1 LQVAEKPNSKT
12 NPFEVETIRD
22 LVRLMS
28 KHGLSELDLQDG
40 EKKIRLKKEGLS
52 APVYAPIMQQQPAP
66 VLQQP
71 AQAHAA
77 ATAPAAVPSAA
88 PAANKNLIDIKSP
101 TPGTFYSQEKPGS
114 PTYVAVG
121 AKVNPKTVVCQIEA
135 MKLFNEIFA
144 ECTGTIVEILIEN
157 KQPVEYGQVLFRV
170 DPNG

>member
-1 LQVAEKPNSKT
+1 VAEKPNSKT

>member
-1 LQVAEKPNSKT
+1 MAEKPNSKT

-52 APVYAPIMQQQPAP
+52 APVFAPIMQQQPAP

-71 AQAHAA
+71 AQAA
-77 ATAPAAVPSAA
+77 ATAATPSTA
-88 PAANKNLIDIKSP
+88 PAVNKNLIEIKSP

-135 MKLFNEIFA
+135 MKLFNEIAA

>member
-1 LQVAEKPNSKT
+1 MAEKPNSKT

-88 PAANKNLIDIKSP
+88 PAANKNLIEIKSP

>member
-1 LQVAEKPNSKT
+1 MAEKPNSKT

-52 APVYAPIMQQQPAP
+52 APVYAPIMQQQPTP

>member
-1 LQVAEKPNSKT
+1 MAEKPNSKT

-52 APVYAPIMQQQPAP
+52 APVFAPIMQQQPAP

>member
-1 LQVAEKPNSKT
+1 MAEKPNSKT

-52 APVYAPIMQQQPAP
+52 APVFAPIMHQQPAP

-71 AQAHAA
+71 AQAQAA
-77 ATAPAAVPSAA
+77 PSAPVAA
-88 PAANKNLIDIKSP
+88 PAANKNLIEIKSP

-135 MKLFNEIFA
+135 MKLFNEIVA

>member
-1 LQVAEKPNSKT
+1 MAEKPNSKT

-40 EKKIRLKKEGLS
+40 EKKIRLKKESMGTPTFT
-52 APVYAPIMQQQPAP
+52 PVMHPQPAP
-66 VLQQP
+66 VLQQAVQ
-71 AQAHAA
+71 AQA
-77 ATAPAAVPSAA
+77 APATPAAA
-88 PAANKNLIDIKSP
+88 PAANKNLIEIKSP

-114 PTYVAVG
+114 PPYVSVG
-121 AKVNPKTVVCQIEA
+121 TKVNPKTVVCQIEA
-135 MKLFNEIFA
+135 MKLFNEIA
-144 ECTGTIVEILIEN
+144 ADCTGTIVEILIEN

>member
-1 LQVAEKPNSKT
+1 
-12 NPFEVETIRD
+12 
-22 LVRLMS
+22 MS

-52 APVYAPIMQQQPAP
+52 APVFASIMQQQPAP

-71 AQAHAA
+71 APAQAAN
-77 ATAPAAVPSAA
+77 TAPAAA
-88 PAANKNLIDIKSP
+88 PAANKNLIEIKSP

-135 MKLFNEIFA
+135 MKLFNEIVA

>member
-1 LQVAEKPNSKT
+1 VAEKPNSKT
-12 NPFEVETIRD
+12 NPFDVETIRD

-40 EKKIRLKKEGLS
+40 EKKIRLKKEGPS
-52 APVYAPIMQQQPAP
+52 APVFAPIMQQQPAP

-71 AQAHAA
+71 AQTQAA
-77 ATAPAAVPSAA
+77 SASVAPAV
-88 PAANKNLIDIKSP
+88 NKNLIEIKSP

-135 MKLFNEIFA
+135 MKLFNEIAA

>member
-1 LQVAEKPNSKT
+1 MAEKPNSKT

-40 EKKIRLKKEGLS
+40 EKKIRLKKEGLGV
-52 APVYAPIMQQQPAP
+52 PTFTPIMQQQPAP
-66 VLQQP
+66 VVQQAIQ
-71 AQAHAA
+71 AQA
-77 ATAPAAVPSAA
+77 APSVPAAA
-88 PAANKNLIDIKSP
+88 PAANKNLIEIKSP

-114 PTYVAVG
+114 PPYVTVG

-135 MKLFNEIFA
+135 MKLFNDIAA

-170 DPNG
+170 DPNS

>member
-1 LQVAEKPNSKT
+1 MAEKPNSKT

-40 EKKIRLKKEGLS
+40 EKKIRLKKEGIS

-77 ATAPAAVPSAA
+77 ATAPAAAPSAA

>member
-1 LQVAEKPNSKT
+1 MAEKPNSKT

-52 APVYAPIMQQQPAP
+52 APVYAPIMQQQPTP

-71 AQAHAA
+71 AQAQAA
-77 ATAPAAVPSAA
+77 ATAPAAA
-88 PAANKNLIDIKSP
+88 PAINKNLIEIKSP
-101 TPGTFYSQEKPGS
+101 TPGTFYAQEKPGS
-114 PTYVAVG
+114 PPYVAVG

-135 MKLFNEIFA
+135 MKLFNEIVA

>member
-1 LQVAEKPNSKT
+1 MAEKPNSKT

-77 ATAPAAVPSAA
+77 PTAPAAVPSAA
-88 PAANKNLIDIKSP
+88 PAANKNLIEIKSP

-114 PTYVAVG
+114 PPYVAVG

-135 MKLFNEIFA
+135 MKLFNEIAA

>member
-1 LQVAEKPNSKT
+1 MAEKPNSKT

-52 APVYAPIMQQQPAP
+52 APVFAPIMQQQPAP

-71 AQAHAA
+71 AQAQTAPS
-77 ATAPAAVPSAA
+77 APAAAPSAA
-88 PAANKNLIDIKSP
+88 PAANKNLIEIKSP

-114 PTYVAVG
+114 PPYVAVG
-121 AKVNPKTVVCQIEA
+121 AKINPKTVVCQIEA
-135 MKLFNEIFA
+135 MKLFNEIAA

>member
-1 LQVAEKPNSKT
+1 MAEKPNSKT

-71 AQAHAA
+71 AQAQAA
-77 ATAPAAVPSAA
+77 PSAPAAA
-88 PAANKNLIDIKSP
+88 PAANKNLIEIKSP

>member
-1 LQVAEKPNSKT
+1 MAEKPNSKT

-52 APVYAPIMQQQPAP
+52 APVYAPIMQQQPTP

-71 AQAHAA
+71 AQAQAA
-77 ATAPAAVPSAA
+77 ATAPAAA
-88 PAANKNLIDIKSP
+88 PAINKNLIEIKSP

-114 PTYVAVG
+114 PPYVAVG

-135 MKLFNEIFA
+135 MKLFNEIVA

>member
-1 LQVAEKPNSKT
+1 MAEKPNSKT

-52 APVYAPIMQQQPAP
+52 APVFAPIMQQQPAP

-71 AQAHAA
+71 AQAA
-77 ATAPAAVPSAA
+77 ATAATPAAA
-88 PAANKNLIDIKSP
+88 PAANKNLIEIKSP

-135 MKLFNEIFA
+135 MKLFNEIVA

>member
-1 LQVAEKPNSKT
+1 VAEKPNSKT

-52 APVYAPIMQQQPAP
+52 APVFAPIMQQQPAP

-71 AQAHAA
+71 VQVQAAT
-77 ATAPAAVPSAA
+77 TAPAAA
-88 PAANKNLIDIKSP
+88 PAVNKNLIEIKSP

-114 PTYVAVG
+114 PPYVAVG

-135 MKLFNEIFA
+135 MKLFNEIVA

>member
-1 LQVAEKPNSKT
+1 MAEKPNSKT

-52 APVYAPIMQQQPAP
+52 APVFAPIMQQQPAP

-71 AQAHAA
+71 AQAQAA
-77 ATAPAAVPSAA
+77 TTAPAAA
-88 PAANKNLIDIKSP
+88 PAVNKNLIEIKSP

-135 MKLFNEIFA
+135 MKLFNEIVA

>member
-1 LQVAEKPNSKT
+1 MAEKPNSKT

-52 APVYAPIMQQQPAP
+52 APVYAPIMQQQPTP

-71 AQAHAA
+71 VQVATTAA
-77 ATAPAAVPSAA
+77 APSAA
-88 PAANKNLIDIKSP
+88 PASNKNLIEIKSP

>member
-1 LQVAEKPNSKT
+1 
-12 NPFEVETIRD
+12 
-22 LVRLMS
+22 
-28 KHGLSELDLQDG
+28 
-40 EKKIRLKKEGLS
+40 
-52 APVYAPIMQQQPAP
+52 
-66 VLQQP
+66 VLFRSP
-71 AQAHAA
+71 AQAQTAA
-77 ATAPAAVPSAA
+77 NVAA
-88 PAANKNLIDIKSP
+88 PAVNKNLIEIKSP

-135 MKLFNEIFA
+135 MKLFNEIAA